1 MGPLIP
7 IPENGC
13 DRAKRVSCGTD
24 ILFDANSLSL
34 FDDLVW
40 LNDTIPTGWAFAALP
55 REDLATD
62 EELLFD
68 CMTPEVEKISI
79 SFRVFPEYDSE
90 NDDVEKSSEPEGI
103 NEVLVNTVYH
113 LMLNIEK
120 DMSVN
125 EVAFE
130 LGFSSV
136 SSFSRAFYNEFNIRP
151 SGLRIK

>member
-1 MGPLIP
+1 
-7 IPENGC
+7 
-13 DRAKRVSCGTD
+13 
-24 ILFDANSLSL
+24 
-34 FDDLVW
+34 
-40 LNDTIPTGWAFAALP
+40 
-55 REDLATD
+55 
-62 EELLFD
+62 
-68 CMTPEVEKISI
+68 MTPEVEKISI

-136 SSFSRAFYNEFNIRP
+136 SSSSRAFYNEFNIRP

>member
-1 MGPLIP
+1 
-7 IPENGC
+7 
-13 DRAKRVSCGTD
+13 
-24 ILFDANSLSL
+24 
-34 FDDLVW
+34 
-40 LNDTIPTGWAFAALP
+40 
-55 REDLATD
+55 
-62 EELLFD
+62 
-68 CMTPEVEKISI
+68 MTPEVEKISI

-103 NEVLVNTVYH
+103 DEVLVNTVYH

-136 SSFSRAFYNEFNIRP
+136 SSFSRAFFNEFNIRP

>member
-1 MGPLIP
+1 
-7 IPENGC
+7 
-13 DRAKRVSCGTD
+13 
-24 ILFDANSLSL
+24 
-34 FDDLVW
+34 
-40 LNDTIPTGWAFAALP
+40 
-55 REDLATD
+55 
-62 EELLFD
+62 
-68 CMTPEVEKISI
+68 MTPEVEKISI

-136 SSFSRAFYNEFNIRP
+136 SSFSRAFFNEFNIIP

>member
-1 MGPLIP
+1 M
-7 IPENGC
+7 
-13 DRAKRVSCGTD
+13 
-24 ILFDANSLSL
+24 
-34 FDDLVW
+34 
-40 LNDTIPTGWAFAALP
+40 
-55 REDLATD
+55 
-62 EELLFD
+62 
-68 CMTPEVEKISI
+68 EKISI

-113 LMLNIEK
+113 LLLDFEK
-120 DMSVN
+120 NLSIN
-125 EVAFE
+125 EIAFQ